1 MFWGRN
7 KKRGKGSWQIFS
19 FFILPLILMLI
30 CHLSQN
36 NSKKKMK
43 EGTEENKNMKTKII
57 GILVCMLMIATA
69 VPAVTSVKNSVI
81 DTQDTGHPFIGLRT
95 LGTISDFESYKKIDA
110 RDPSHPLT
118 YMGDWDWIETQK
130 LTYPEAATDY
140 FGMDI
145 TIDGDT
151 ALIGAPADD
160 GMNGSVYVYTRTG
173 ATWTQQQKLTPSDPG
188 VNDLF
193 GVRIALQGNTA
204 LIGAD
209 DEVSQDNP
217 GAVYVFTR
225 TGTTW
230 TEQQIL
236 TPSDGDPLDCFAD
249 PDLDG
254 DTAIIGALLDDDM
267 GVDAGAAYVF
277 TRTGTTWTQQAKL
290 FAADAMAEEWFGYD
304 VSLDGD
310 TALITTYDWW
320 NDTVNPGAAYVFVR
334 NGTTW
339 TQQAKL
345 VGSDTAPG
353 DTFGIY
359 AVIDDDTAIV
369 GAPNDDDLGLYS
381 GSAFVFT
388 RTGTTWT
395 EQAKLHGSDEDAY
408 DWFGGA
414 ISLEGDTAF
423 IGAAD
428 DEELGAGSGSAYV
441 FTRTGTT
448 WTEQQYLLASD
459 GKPNDNFG
467 WPVFLD
473 GDTAFIGAW
482 HNPDQGPNSG
492 SVYVFTKVGLTYNI
506 TGGLGVNLKIT
517 NNGIIN
523 ATGIPWQIHVKGGIL
538 GLINKTVNGTIDI
551 PVGESKIV
559 GTGMLLGFGA
569 ISITVKVADE
579 EQTAEGTQIVIFSM
593 VKK

>member
-1 MFWGRN
+1 
-7 KKRGKGSWQIFS
+7 
-19 FFILPLILMLI
+19 ML
-30 CHLSQN
+30 
-36 NSKKKMK
+36 
-43 EGTEENKNMKTKII
+43 
-57 GILVCMLMIATA
+57 VIATA
-69 VPAVTSVKNSVI
+69 IPAVISIKNSEI
-81 DTQDTGHPFIGLRT
+81 DTQETGHPFIGRRALST
-95 LGTISDFESYKKIDA
+95 LSDIESYKNTQIDA
-110 RDPSHPLT
+110 RAPSHPLT
-118 YMGDWDWIETQK
+118 NRGDWGWIETEKITIPEGGQK
-130 LTYPEAATDY
+130 Y
-140 FGMDI
+140 FGLDVA
-145 TIDGDT
+145 IDGDT
-151 ALIGAPADD
+151 ALVAAPGDD
-160 GMNGSVYVYTRTG
+160 NWNGSVYVFTRVWSCEG
-173 ATWTQQQKLTPSDPG
+173 STWTQQQKLTPSDPG
-188 VNDLF
+188 VNDCF
-193 GVRIALQGNTA
+193 GVRIALQGDTA

-209 DEVSQDNP
+209 DELSQDDP

-225 TGTTW
+225 TGRNW

-236 TPSDGDPLDCFAD
+236 TPSDGNPLDGFAD

-254 DTAIIGALLDDDM
+254 DTAIIGALFDDDM

-290 FAADAMAEEWFGYD
+290 YAADPGESEWFGYD
-304 VSLDGD
+304 VSVDGD

-320 NDTVNPGAAYVFVR
+320 NDTETPGAAYVFVR

-345 VGSDTAPG
+345 VGSDTVPG

-359 AVIDDDTAIV
+359 AVIDGDTAIV
-369 GAPNDDDLGLYS
+369 GAPNDDEIGLYS

-414 ISLEGDTAF
+414 LSLEGDTLF

-428 DEELGAGSGSAYV
+428 DEELGAGSGSEYV

-467 WPVFLD
+467 WPVYLD
-473 GDTAFIGAW
+473 GNTAFIGAYYD
-482 HNPDQGPNSG
+482 PDHGPNSG
-492 SVYVFTKVGLTYNI
+492 SVYIFTKTDLTFSI
-506 TGGLGVNLKIT
+506 TGGLGIKAVIT
-517 NNGIIN
+517 NAGTTKVNN
-523 ATGIPWQIHVKGGIL
+523 VPWWIHVEGGLL
-538 GLINKTVNGTIDI
+538 GYMNRTMNGTISMI
-551 PVGESKIV
+551 AGEKISVGKMI
-559 GTGMLLGFGA
+559 LFGFGP
-569 ISITVKVADE
+569 ITITAKVADE
-579 EQTAEGTQIVIFSM
+579 EQTITGTQILLFSM